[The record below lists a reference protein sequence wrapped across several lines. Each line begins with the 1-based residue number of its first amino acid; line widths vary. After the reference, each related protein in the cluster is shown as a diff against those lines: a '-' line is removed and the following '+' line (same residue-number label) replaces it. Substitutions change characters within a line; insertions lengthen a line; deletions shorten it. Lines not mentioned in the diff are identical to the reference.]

1 MHPVSLHNKKR
12 NQVMIRSAMCNKGE
26 EHRKIIASDRVLLIS
41 VVLILCGPH
50 ECQAKIHIFL
60 VLGVIRK

>member
-1 MHPVSLHNKKR
+1 
-12 NQVMIRSAMCNKGE
+12 MIRSAMCNKGE

-60 VLGVIRK
+60 VLGVVRK